1 MIDWD
6 RLPNFNASEFEC
18 QGKNCCGNI
27 EKMNGEFIAKLQQ
40 LRDQMGWPFII
51 TSGYRCPEHNNN
63 VSSTGRA
70 GPHTTGRAVD
80 IAVVGSNTLSLLA
93 TAISIIGMTGIGVK
107 QKGDHAGRFIHLD
120 NLQDHETA
128 GPRPWLWSY

>member
-1 MIDWD
+1 MNWD
-6 RLPNFNASEFEC
+6 RFPNFSASEFEC
-18 QGKNCCGNI
+18 QGKNCCGHSEEMDSN
-27 EKMNGEFIAKLQQ
+27 FISMLQQ
-40 LRDQMGWPFII
+40 LRDQMGWPII
-51 TSGYRCPEHNNN
+51 IFSVYRCPKHNND

-93 TAISIIGMTGIGVK
+93 TAIAVVGMTGIGVK
-107 QKGDHAGRFIHLD
+107 QHGVHSRRFIHLD
-120 NLQDHETA
+120 ILKDHETK